1 MVWVTVI
8 NQHGGSS
15 MVRRQGAYE
24 TEERQNMRGGT
35 GTVHIEHYWKKGDLQ
50 AKTRLCARLV
60 IPPGASI
67 GAHSHDQEE
76 EVYIVLRGRGRIIEG
91 TTVVEVGPGDSV
103 LTGNGASHAVEN
115 CGAEPLEMVAFIAQY

>member
-1 MVWVTVI
+1 
-8 NQHGGSS
+8 

-67 GAHSHDQEE
+67 GPHRHDQEE
-76 EVYIVLRGRGRIIEG
+76 EVYIVLRGHGRIIEG
-91 TTVVEVGPGDSV
+91 TTIVEVGPGDSV

-115 CGAEPLEMVAFIAQY
+115 SGAEPLEMVAFIAQY